1 MKGGICMYFPV
12 TTFDSSGARQLPIE
26 KKKTIY
32 TFDIYGQPVHS
43 GDNIIEFENGDVIQ
57 IGDFREYVEN
67 LPDSELI
74 EFMGGKNK
82 EVKA

>member
-1 MKGGICMYFPV
+1 MCYP
-12 TTFDSSGARQLPIE
+12 TTVFDSKGAQQLPLDQE
-26 KKKTIY
+26 RVACNT
-32 TFDIYGQPVHS
+32 DIYNQPIYE
-43 GDNIIEFENGDVIQ
+43 GDNIIEFENGDVVQ
-57 IGDFREYVEN
+57 VGDFREYVDN